1 MSVLQVLS
9 AQLVM
14 VLPIGRKMGLADVGV
29 WTPIIRMARSAA
41 SVFWDAPGVIM
52 GLLVL
57 AVIVLIIGLRI
68 MLASVFALTTITS
81 NKPDSAY
88 PAA

>member
-1 MSVLQVLS
+1 MSVLRVLS
-9 AQLVM
+9 VRLAMLLDV
-14 VLPIGRKMGLADVGV
+14 GWKMGLADVGV
-29 WTPIIRMARSAA
+29 WTPIIRMVRSAA

-57 AVIVLIIGLRI
+57 VVILLIIGLRI
-68 MLASVFALTTITS
+68 MPVSVFALTTTTS

>member
-1 MSVLQVLS
+1 MSVLRVLS

-14 VLPIGRKMGLADVGV
+14 VLAIGSKMGLADVGV
-29 WTPIIRMARSAA
+29 WTPIIRMVRSAV

-52 GLLVL
+52 GVLVL
-57 AVIVLIIGLRI
+57 AVILLIIGLRI
-68 MLASVFALTTITS
+68 MLVSVFALMTTTS

>member
-14 VLPIGRKMGLADVGV
+14 VLPIGRKMGLADVGA
-29 WTPIIRMARSAA
+29 WTPIIRMVRSAA